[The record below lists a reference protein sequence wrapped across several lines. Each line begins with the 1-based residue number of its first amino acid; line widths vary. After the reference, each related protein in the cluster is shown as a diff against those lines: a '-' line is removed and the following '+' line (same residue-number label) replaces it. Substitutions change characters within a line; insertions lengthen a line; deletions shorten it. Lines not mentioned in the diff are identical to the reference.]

1 MRFLLTFSSFF
12 FLFFFF
18 FFFFRSNS
26 LSEVLKYTRCLEIHT
41 FSRSKGRFRPEILTE
56 ALSCHD
62 MYILVVQQCFVGQ
75 SDDTIENS
83 STRIC
88 ILWTVLL
95 RKWSVTEEKLQF
107 RKWDFFMWDRPWKT
121 AARDVVVCWG
131 RLLSNEI
138 LELWIRHSQIY
149 VMK

>member
-1 MRFLLTFSSFF
+1 MTCPRDVVECQCISRLNNKKRYNKHLILFRMHFLLTFLS
-12 FLFFFF
+12 FFFF
-18 FFFFRSNS
+18 FSFFVFFFRSNS

-41 FSRSKGRFRPEILTE
+41 FSRSKGGFRPEILTE

-88 ILWTVLL
+88 ILWTAY
-95 RKWSVTEEKLQF
+95 SVTEEKLQF
-107 RKWDFFMWDRPWKT
+107 RKWDF
-121 AARDVVVCWG
+121 
-131 RLLSNEI
+131 
-138 LELWIRHSQIY
+138 
-149 VMK
+149 VM